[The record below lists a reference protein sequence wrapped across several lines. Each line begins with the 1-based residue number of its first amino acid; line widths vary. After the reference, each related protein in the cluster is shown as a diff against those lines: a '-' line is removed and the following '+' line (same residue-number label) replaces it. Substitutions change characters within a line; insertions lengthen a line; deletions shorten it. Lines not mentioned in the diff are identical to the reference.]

1 MPHEV
6 ERELI
11 VRAAHEP
18 SAGRDRRLWD
28 LARRCDWRD
37 VIEEAREHGLIPWLA
52 QVMRQSAHAA
62 SVAPSEDLATL
73 NMLAAAS
80 ALHSDALFAA
90 LACVLAALAAV
101 GVEPIV
107 LKGPALASTIYPT
120 RDLRPFG
127 DLDLLIRPDD
137 VARADG
143 ALRALEYAP
152 YSNKPTEVDDFHRVY
167 AQPGRDCVVEL
178 HTDLLQLGLP
188 TACGATLW
196 EGAER
201 WELAGLQ
208 RPALMLG
215 LEHQL
220 LHLCVHLHLHGYRR
234 LIWFI
239 DLERLLR
246 PRGAEVR
253 WADLW
258 AMAHAEGVTL
268 SVRHALLL
276 ACELLDAPLP
286 AEALRAARVDPL
298 GELLHG
304 ALWPRRSVLVYESK
318 QRLRSLRFN
327 PRGGVMGTLPSLLV
341 MGRRR
346 EKLARLWEL
355 GRPSKP
361 TGVRGEAARRTT

>member
-1 MPHEV
+1 MGATMSQEV

-11 VRAAHEP
+11 IRAAHEP

-28 LARRCDWRD
+28 LARRCDWPA
-37 VIEEAREHGLIPWLA
+37 VIEVAREHGLIPWLA
-52 QVMRQSAHAA
+52 QVMRQSARAA
-62 SVAPSEDLATL
+62 SVAPAEDLATL
-73 NMLAAAS
+73 NMLATAS

-90 LACVLAALAAV
+90 LARVLGVLARV

-127 DLDLLIRPDD
+127 DLDLLIHPDELD
-137 VARADG
+137 RADA
-143 ALRALEYAP
+143 ALHTLDYAP
-152 YSNKPTEVDDFHRVY
+152 YANKSTEVDDFHRVY
-167 AQPGRDCVVEL
+167 AQLGHDCVVEL

-188 TACGATLW
+188 TVCGATLW
-196 EGAER
+196 ERAER
-201 WELAGLQ
+201 WDLPEWE
-208 RPALMLG
+208 RPALLLG

-239 DLERLLR
+239 DLERLLLL
-246 PRGAEVR
+246 RGAEVH
-253 WADLW
+253 WDDLW
-258 AMAHAEGVTL
+258 AMADAEGVTL

-276 ACELLDAPLP
+276 ARELLDARLP
-286 AEALRAARVDPL
+286 PEALRAARVDPL

-327 PRGGVMGTLPSLLV
+327 PRGGVMGALPSLLV

-346 EKLARLWEL
+346 EKLARLRDL
-355 GRPSKP
+355 GRPPAP
-361 TGVRGEAARRTT
+361 TSVR

>member
-1 MPHEV
+1 MLHEV

-11 VRAAHEP
+11 IRAAHEP

-28 LARRCDWRD
+28 LARRCDWQA
-37 VIEEAREHGLIPWLA
+37 VIEVAREHGLIPWLA
-52 QVMRQSAHAA
+52 QVMRQSARAA
-62 SVAPSEDLATL
+62 SVTPAEDLATL
-73 NMLAAAS
+73 NLLAAAS
-80 ALHSDALFAA
+80 ALHGDALFAA
-90 LACVLAALAAV
+90 LGQAIVALAEA

-107 LKGPALASTIYPT
+107 LKGPALASTIYPA

-127 DLDLLIRPDD
+127 DLDVLVRPEEL
-137 VARADG
+137 ARADH
-143 ALRALEYAP
+143 ALRPLGYAP
-152 YSNKPTEVDDFHRVY
+152 YANKPSEVDDFHRVY
-167 AQPGRDCVVEL
+167 ARAGHDGVVEL

-188 TACGATLW
+188 TACGGVLW
-196 EGAER
+196 ERAER
-201 WELAGLQ
+201 WHLAGLQ

-246 PRGAEVR
+246 LRGGEVR

-258 AMAHAEGVTL
+258 ALAHTEGVTL
-268 SVRHALLL
+268 SVRHALML
-276 ACELLDAPLP
+276 ARELLDAPLP
-286 AEALRAARVDPL
+286 SEALRAARIDLL

-304 ALWPRRSVLVYESK
+304 ALWPRHSVLVSESK

-327 PRGGVMGTLPSLLV
+327 PRVGLMGALPSLLV

-346 EKLARLWEL
+346 EKLARLREL
-355 GRPSKP
+355 GQTRLVQ
-361 TGVRGEAARRTT
+361 T

>member
-11 VRAAHEP
+11 LRAAHEP

-28 LARRCDWRD
+28 LARRCDWRE
-37 VIEEAREHGLIPWLA
+37 VLEVAREHGLIPWLA
-52 QVMRQSAHAA
+52 QVMRQSARAA
-62 SVAPSEDLATL
+62 SVTPAEDLASL
-73 NMLAAAS
+73 NLLAAAS
-80 ALHSDALFAA
+80 ALHGDVLCAA
-90 LACVLAALAAV
+90 LARALAAMAVV

-107 LKGPALASTIYPT
+107 LKGPALASTIYPN

-127 DLDLLIRPDD
+127 DLDLLVRPGEL
-137 VARADG
+137 ARADQ
-143 ALRALEYAP
+143 ALRSLGYTPRA
-152 YSNKPTEVDDFHRVY
+152 NKPTEVDDFHQVY
-167 AQPGRDCVVEL
+167 ARTEREAVVEL

-188 TACGATLW
+188 TLCASALW
-196 EGAER
+196 ERAER
-201 WELAGLQ
+201 WTLAELAQ
-208 RPALMLG
+208 PALMLG
-215 LEHQL
+215 LEHQV

-246 PRGAEVR
+246 LRGGEVR

-258 AMAHAEGVTL
+258 ALAHAEGVTL
-268 SVRHALLL
+268 SVRHSLLL
-276 ACELLDAPLP
+276 ARELLDAPLP
-286 AEALRAARVDPL
+286 PEALHDARTDLL

-304 ALWPRRSVLVYESK
+304 ALWPRHSVLVAESK

-327 PRGGVMGTLPSLLV
+327 PHLGVMGALPSLLV

-346 EKLARLWEL
+346 EKLARLREL
-355 GRPSKP
+355 GQVRPAE
-361 TGVRGEAARRTT
+361 T

>member
-11 VRAAHEP
+11 IRAAHEP

-28 LARRCDWRD
+28 LGRRCDWRE
-37 VIEEAREHGLIPWLA
+37 VIEVAREHGLIPWLA
-52 QVMRQSAHAA
+52 LVMRQSARAS
-62 SVAPSEDLATL
+62 SVAPAEDLATL
-73 NMLAAAS
+73 NLLAAAS
-80 ALHSDALFAA
+80 ALHSDALFTA
-90 LACVLAALAAV
+90 LTRILAALGEA

-137 VARADG
+137 LARADA

-152 YSNKPTEVDDFHRVY
+152 YSNEPTEVDDFHLVY

-188 TACGATLW
+188 TVCGKALW
-196 EGAER
+196 ARAER
-201 WELAGLQ
+201 WELAGVR
-208 RPALMLG
+208 RPLLLLG

-246 PRGAEVR
+246 LRGEEVR
-253 WADLW
+253 WAELW
-258 AMAHAEGVTL
+258 ALAHAEGVTL

-276 ACELLDAPLP
+276 TRELLDAPLP
-286 AEALRAARVDPL
+286 AGALRAARVDPL

-304 ALWPRRSVLVYESK
+304 ALWPRRSVLVYQSK

-327 PRGGVMGTLPSLLV
+327 PHVGVMGALPSLLV

-346 EKLARLWEL
+346 EKLARLRDL
-355 GRPSKP
+355 GRSSAPI
-361 TGVRGEAARRTT
+361 GAR

>member
-1 MPHEV
+1 MPHQA
-6 ERELI
+6 EREFI
-11 VRAAHEP
+11 IRAAHEP

-28 LARRCDWRD
+28 LARRCDWAE
-37 VIEEAREHGLIPWLA
+37 VLEVARGHGLIPWLA
-52 QVMRQSAHAA
+52 QVMRQSASAA
-62 SVAPSEDLATL
+62 SATPAEDLARL
-73 NMLAAAS
+73 DLLAAAA
-80 ALHSDALFAA
+80 ALHSDALFDE
-90 LACVLAALAAV
+90 LARVLAALAESDV
-101 GVEPIV
+101 VPIV
-107 LKGPALASTIYPT
+107 LKGPALANTIYPT

-127 DLDLLIRPDD
+127 DLDLLTRPGE
-137 VARADG
+137 VARADT
-143 ALRALEYAP
+143 ALRSLGYVPYA
-152 YSNKPTEVDDFHRVY
+152 NEPTEVDDFHRVY
-167 AQPGRDCVVEL
+167 ARAGCDGVVEL

-188 TACGATLW
+188 TVCGAALW
-196 EGAER
+196 ERAER
-201 WELAGLQ
+201 WELPGLA

-246 PRGAEVR
+246 LRGGEVN

-276 ACELLDAPLP
+276 ARELLDAPLP
-286 AEALRAARVDPL
+286 PKALRGARVDLL

-304 ALWPRRSVLVYESK
+304 ALWPRHTVLIYESK

-327 PRGGVMGTLPSLLV
+327 PHMGVMGALPSLLV

-346 EKLARLWEL
+346 EKLARLREL
-355 GRPSKP
+355 GNLPAPAGSQ
-361 TGVRGEAARRTT
+361 

>member
-1 MPHEV
+1 MPREV

-28 LARRCDWRD
+28 LARRCDWPAA
-37 VIEEAREHGLIPWLA
+37 IEVACEHGLVPWLA
-52 QVMRQSAHAA
+52 QVMRQSARAA
-62 SVAPSEDLATL
+62 SVAPPEELARL
-73 NMLAAAS
+73 NMLATAS
-80 ALHSDALFAA
+80 ALRSDALFAA
-90 LACVLAALAAV
+90 LARALAALARA

-120 RDLRPFG
+120 RELRPFG
-127 DLDLLIRPDD
+127 DLDLLIRQDALD
-137 VARADG
+137 RADA
-143 ALRALEYAP
+143 ALRALDYAP
-152 YSNKPTEVDDFHRVY
+152 YTNEPTEVDGFHRVY
-167 AQPGRDCVVEL
+167 AQDGRDAVVEL

-188 TACGATLW
+188 TACGAALW
-196 EGAER
+196 ERAER
-201 WELAGLQ
+201 WDLAEWE
-208 RPALMLG
+208 RPALLLG

-234 LIWFI
+234 LIWFV
-239 DLERLLR
+239 DLARLLR
-246 PRGAEVR
+246 LRGAMVR
-253 WADLW
+253 WDELW
-258 AMAHAEGVTL
+258 VLAHADGVTL

-276 ACELLDAPLP
+276 ARELLDAPLP

-304 ALWPRRSVLVYESK
+304 ALWPRRRVLVHESK

-327 PRGGVMGTLPSLLV
+327 PRVGVMGALPSLLV

-346 EKLARLWEL
+346 EKLARLREL
-355 GRPSKP
+355 GRPP
-361 TGVRGEAARRTT
+361 TPAGAR